1 MKKIQLTLF
10 SERNESENK
19 AIIRFNVDQIV
30 AYYEIW
36 NEASQLTRIIMST
49 REFIVMESV
58 NDVDMLIEKSETEDN
73 SLRIKSFEKMSRQM
87 LGSFL

>member
-1 MKKIQLTLF
+1 MKKISLTLL

-19 AIIRFNVDQIV
+19 AFIRFNVDQIV

-36 NEASQLTRIIMST
+36 KEASQLTRIITST

-73 SLRIKSFEKMSRQM
+73 SLEKMI
-87 LGSFL
+87 GSFL

>member
-36 NEASQLTRIIMST
+36 NEASQLTRIITST

-73 SLRIKSFEKMSRQM
+73 SLEKMI
-87 LGSFL
+87 GSFL

>member
-1 MKKIQLTLF
+1 MKKISLTLL

-36 NEASQLTRIIMST
+36 KEASQLTRIITST

-73 SLRIKSFEKMSRQM
+73 SLEKMI
-87 LGSFL
+87 GSFL